1 VSSPDLI
8 EVAFGDLDGDAAA
21 AVAEIFDRWGWGG
34 AVHEQIVDE
43 HGAARS
49 TLKTY
54 VAAAEDERV
63 LKIEIDLALLN
74 RRRAE
79 DGLSL
84 VPLPQLRRLS
94 ETDWAEAW
102 KMYYHVLHIGR
113 RVVIKPTW
121 ETYVARPDE
130 IVVEMDPGL
139 AFGSGLHAT
148 TRLCL
153 EILESRLQPGQRVLD
168 VGTGSGI
175 LAIAAARL
183 GAADILGMDNDPEAV
198 RVAREN
204 VARNRLTGCVTI
216 QAGSVPPDGV
226 PAATRTP
233 SGHGLTA
240 ELPAHLG
247 GYDAAAEA
255 GAGQFGAWDIVLAN
269 ILAETIVDLAPVLA
283 ASLAPAGH
291 LIASGIIHARA
302 DAVTE
307 RLRACGLRLVEQRR
321 DGDWVALVAQ
331 R

>member
-1 VSSPDLI
+1 MI
-8 EVAFGDLDGDAAA
+8 ELALSDLDDATAA
-21 AVAEIFDRWGWGG
+21 AVTEVFDRWGWGG
-34 AVHEQIVDE
+34 AVLDQLVDE
-43 HGAARS
+43 HGAVRS

-54 VAAAEDERV
+54 VAATEDERV

-79 DGLSL
+79 DGLSPI
-84 VPLPQLRRLS
+84 PLPQLRRLS

-102 KMYYHVLHIGR
+102 KTHYHVLHIGR

-121 ETYVARPDE
+121 EAYVARPDE

-153 EILESRLQPGQRVLD
+153 ELLEDQLQPGQRVLD

-183 GAADILGMDNDPEAV
+183 GAATVLGLDNDPEAV

-204 VARNRLTGCVTI
+204 VALNRLPDCVTI
-216 QAGSVPPDGV
+216 QSGTVDPDGV
-226 PAATRTP
+226 LRATQTPA
-233 SGHGLTA
+233 GHGLTA
-240 ELPAHLG
+240 ELPAHLSG
-247 GYDAAAEA
+247 RDAAVEA
-255 GAGQFGAWDIVLAN
+255 GARQFGAWDIVLAN
-269 ILAETIVDLAPVLA
+269 ILAETIIDLAPVLA

-291 LIASGIIHARA
+291 LIASGIIHDRA
-302 DAVTE
+302 DAVAE
-307 RLRACGLRLVEQRR
+307 HLRACGLRLVEQRH
-321 DGDWVALVAQ
+321 DGDWVALLAQ